1 MQSKVGNEFT
11 YLFPNFNGCTNVVW
25 EWIGDNDG
33 HNYLS
38 MRGATFFQSVNELLD
53 KMAAILC
60 YVFPICKRLMFEKN
74 SIEICPCLLNWP

>member
-11 YLFPNFNGCTNVVW
+11 YLFPNFNGCTNEVW

-38 MRGATFFQSVNELLD
+38 MLGGNFFQSVNGLLD

-60 YVFPICKRLMFEKN
+60 YVFPYMQTFNVLKKTPLKYV
-74 SIEICPCLLNWP
+74 PAY